1 MGEQFKIIEYPE
13 GRIRSSLTKINKTL
27 FTSTSLI
34 TNHIKL
40 RTGSLNNFKTYRPKR
55 FFTQTFKGSEARS
68 AKPKQQIYPNLLNIL
83 LILILALILDS

>member
-27 FTSTSLI
+27 FTNTSLI

-40 RTGSLNNFKTYRPKR
+40 RTGSLNNFKPYIPKR
-55 FFTQTFKGSEARS
+55 FFTQTFKGSEAANIS
-68 AKPKQQIYPNLLNIL
+68 KSTEYSTNTDLSLNP
-83 LILILALILDS
+83 